1 MSKVDQLNELLHRE
15 LAAAIS
21 QEVDFP
27 DGLITVAF
35 VSVTPDLQFAKVTVS
50 VLPDKLAGTAIKKL
64 KAASGRLASAI
75 VKKTRLR
82 KVPRLLWDFD
92 PTERKAAVLEEYFQ
106 KIDEEDDE
114 NFLDETPLEDK

>member
-15 LAAAIS
+15 LAAAIG

-27 DGLITVAF
+27 DGLITVVF
-35 VSVTPDLQFAKVTVS
+35 VSVTPDLQFAKVSVS

-64 KAASGRLASAI
+64 KAASGRLAAVI

-106 KIDEEDDE
+106 KIDEEDEE

>member
-15 LAAAIS
+15 LAAAIG

-27 DGLITVAF
+27 DGLITVVF
-35 VSVTPDLQFAKVTVS
+35 VSVPPDLQFAKVSVS

-64 KAASGRLASAI
+64 KAASGRLAAVI

-106 KIDEEDDE
+106 KIDEEDE
-114 NFLDETPLEDK
+114 KNFLDETPLEDK

>member
-15 LAAAIS
+15 LAAAIG

-106 KIDEEDDE
+106 KIDDEDDE